1 MCDFTE
7 TVTASVFAQTRGVYG
22 LATCSLDKVG
32 KILQESSEGQEFG
45 NSSPIVHEVPEE
57 VMTQTLS
64 ATVPSDHVV
73 GDIQTRPGW
82 QGFDVS
88 WSDKPSVKLCLCTD
102 FKGEW
107 NHPMEGD
114 EIEFK
119 NSDGSTIY
127 TSAFVTE
134 TPPNFSPN
142 GEVCTY
148 NVYPSSTVFT
158 LYYTNG
164 AMMQFIKPNEGVN
177 IVGPENTG
185 IYKQMFD
192 EIDNGQKLDYL
203 EPGKIV
209 IPCFKVPEQ
218 KMSLL
223 GHLSK
228 FPSMFN
234 NDVSF
239 LRKILTDPRCTAR
252 IEKFDVT
259 TSLSVNKEGTQFSS
273 MMEMEFDVE
282 RGSSSQTDFIL
293 DSAFLWRIVYKNK
306 AEQVNT
312 VLVSGIVTDLD

>member
-45 NSSPIVHEVPEE
+45 NSSRIVHEVPED

-64 ATVPSDHVV
+64 AIVPSDDVV
-73 GDIQTRPGW
+73 DDIQTRPGW

-88 WSDKPSVKLCLCTD
+88 WSDKPSVKLCLCSD

-134 TPPNFSPN
+134 NPPNFSPN

-192 EIDNGQKLDYL
+192 EIDNGQ
-203 EPGKIV
+203 
-209 IPCFKVPEQ
+209 
-218 KMSLL
+218 
-223 GHLSK
+223 
-228 FPSMFN
+228 N
-234 NDVSF
+234 
-239 LRKILTDPRCTAR
+239 
-252 IEKFDVT
+252 
-259 TSLSVNKEGTQFSS
+259 
-273 MMEMEFDVE
+273 
-282 RGSSSQTDFIL
+282 
-293 DSAFLWRIVYKNK
+293 
-306 AEQVNT
+306 
-312 VLVSGIVTDLD
+312 